1 MLRCPSCNGILT
13 KAESTCY
20 TCGTKLAEDKSKS
33 KGGFSTVASGM
44 FYLSLG
50 LTVLSIFTSFAPP
63 LAVCI
68 PITLILLFVKSS
80 ADQLRKNST

>member
-1 MLRCPSCNGILT
+1 MLRCSSCNGILT

-20 TCGTKLAEDKSKS
+20 TCGAKQDDGKPKT

-68 PITLILLFVKSS
+68 PVTLILLFVKSS